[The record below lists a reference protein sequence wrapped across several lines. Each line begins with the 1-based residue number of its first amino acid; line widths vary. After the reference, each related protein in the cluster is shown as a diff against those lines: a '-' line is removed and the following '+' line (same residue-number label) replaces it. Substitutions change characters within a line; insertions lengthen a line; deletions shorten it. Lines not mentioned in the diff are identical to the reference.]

1 MIASGMRANATLSTD
16 VRCGLIP
23 ETILL
28 GRDLSPGMGGRKT
41 VNATPSDARSLR
53 TLLKS
58 APITFYFSG
67 QPTWLSSQARA
78 DSVFP
83 QPA

>member
-53 TLLKS
+53 
-58 APITFYFSG
+58 PC
-67 QPTWLSSQARA
+67 
-78 DSVFP
+78 
-83 QPA
+83 

>member
-1 MIASGMRANATLSTD
+1 MIASGMRANATLSAD

-53 TLLKS
+53 
-58 APITFYFSG
+58 PC
-67 QPTWLSSQARA
+67 
-78 DSVFP
+78 
-83 QPA
+83 

>member
-1 MIASGMRANATLSTD
+1 MIASGMRANATLSAD

-41 VNATPSDARSLR
+41 VNAAPSDARSLP